1 MKKKK
6 FVDWLKNPKGHEEI
20 MAQLSAAIY
29 HHVCDHAL
37 PVKLMAHD
45 LAFDPA
51 KAGAGGDGGLFV
63 IQSMPYAYRES
74 AVTPI
79 LNMDGEVTDEFMYE
93 AERYIIPMR
102 RVKSERAGRN
112 YAALEADLKTQDRE
126 DNEVQFLA
134 TTCSESILNQIDRHC
149 LALLS
154 GAVLASGA
162 QIDTDCGLP
171 DKWSLLGLMKMLMDK
186 KHYPSKIM
194 MRKDDFMVLLHVRD
208 EWPIKIELD
217 PLGVAVTKPISDP
230 PGDPWAVR
238 VIKDMLA
245 GEIWARI
252 EGLEVVLLRDDSMIK
267 PGQHFVICEPQ
278 GVGKTYMGNPRAAL
292 ETRFGVA
299 QWEGDMDYGANLL
312 DIHSVAILQTDPSRL
327 PEVDLAPKAKE
338 DAKLNFFDWLVLKL
352 L

>member
-1 MKKKK
+1 
-6 FVDWLKNPKGHEEI
+6 
-20 MAQLSAAIY
+20 
-29 HHVCDHAL
+29 
-37 PVKLMAHD
+37 
-45 LAFDPA
+45 
-51 KAGAGGDGGLFV
+51 
-63 IQSMPYAYRES
+63 
-74 AVTPI
+74 
-79 LNMDGEVTDEFMYE
+79 
-93 AERYIIPMR
+93 MR